1 MVSAFHNHNCYDM
14 TLSPCIEDSLLSTFC
29 GVSSHFRVAWPCRA
43 LKCSIDDCT
52 RIHVIP
58 YCIASLIRHPRFR
71 EGHIF
76 ASQPNSSS
84 SPPNYRPSPIYL
96 CCLVFSRNSS
106 QVNILVFMTSRSS
119 CTSCIYCYKLHLQIY
134 RSLLSRIF
142 ITCYIVASNH
152 RLIDSRY
159 DSHPKYL

>member
-1 MVSAFHNHNCYDM
+1 MIW
-14 TLSPCIEDSLLSTFC
+14 LSVPALKIHYYPPFV

-76 ASQPNSSS
+76 VAQLNSST
-84 SPPNYRPSPIYL
+84 SPPTTDHHRFTFAVSFSRVIPLKSTFSSSWHHDPVVHHAFIATNYTYRSTAPF
-96 CCLVFSRNSS
+96 CLVVFSSHA
-106 QVNILVFMTSRSS
+106 TSW
-119 CTSCIYCYKLHLQIY
+119 
-134 RSLLSRIF
+134 LLI
-142 ITCYIVASNH
+142 IAS
-152 RLIDSRY
+152 
-159 DSHPKYL
+159 